1 MKHYRINTYANG
13 FGIWHSEIVFTE
25 PMGNTG
31 EARRIIYNAIE
42 NAKRRI
48 RREIAERMAP
58 KKTRRL
64 SYHISENSELPTG
77 QLTRLVV
84 REK

>member
-1 MKHYRINTYANG
+1 MRGYKINTYANG
-13 FGIWHSEIVFTE
+13 FGVWHAEILFTE

-31 EARRIIYNAIE
+31 EARRVIYKAIE

-48 RREIAERMAP
+48 RREITERMAP

-64 SYHISENSELPTG
+64 SYQISENNELPTG